1 MRIPTILKS
10 TVLAAGLLA
19 ASAGGAFAAEPDA
32 LVTRAEA
39 ALWGIERE
47 VDPAEAAD
55 LLEQAVEL
63 GDLKAMRL
71 LGQQLVGGWV
81 LEQDTDRGLALLE
94 RAIDAGDVKA
104 QLVLGG
110 FLLWGTEIAPD
121 KRRALALFEAAAEQG
136 DASGLVQYGEAL
148 MWSLRDPAG
157 AEAMLN
163 RAGEMGE
170 SRAWVV
176 LANGAM
182 YGYLGGGN
190 RSRAKFTPYA
200 DKARAAGEERIAV
213 LEAERSMWGINMRA
227 SGPRTIDI
235 LTEAARAGNTEA
247 ARRLIRLL
255 RDGNGW
261 YMKRSPDEA
270 ATAYEEFAPLLDSDE
285 LAPLALTLEIA
296 KANTIE
302 DYPVAAN
309 LIAAHPEFNTVAF
322 FTDLYGAHPNVALY
336 ILQTRWKEQGHYRG
350 PLNGLATRTTMNA
363 VTAACRRDVASSL
376 CDGPIMRAEVI
387 GVLLMQK

>member
-10 TVLAAGLLA
+10 IVLATGLLVATAGAGLP
-19 ASAGGAFAAEPDA
+19 AEPEA

-39 ALWGIERE
+39 ALWGIERP
-47 VDPAEAAD
+47 VDPVEAAD
-55 LLEQAVEL
+55 LLDQAVAL

-81 LEQDTDRGLALLE
+81 LDQDVGRGLALLE
-94 RAIDAGDVKA
+94 KAAAAGDA
-104 QLVLGG
+104 QAQVILGG
-110 FLLWGTEIAPD
+110 FLLHGTQVAQD
-121 KRRALALFEAAAEQG
+121 TSRALTLFEAAAKQG
-136 DASGLVQYGEAL
+136 NASGLLQFGENL
-148 MWSLRDPAG
+148 MWSLRDPAR
-157 AEAMLN
+157 AEAMLT
-163 RAGEMGE
+163 RAGDMGE

-227 SGPRTIDI
+227 SGPRTINI
-235 LTEAARAGNTEA
+235 LTEAARAGNAEA
-247 ARRLIRLL
+247 ARTLIRLL

-261 YMKRSPDEA
+261 YMKRKPDA
-270 ATAYEEFAPLLDSDE
+270 AAAAYDEFAPLLDKDE

-309 LIAAHPEFNTVAF
+309 LVAAHPEFSSVEF
-322 FTDLYGAHPNVALY
+322 FTDLYKAHPNVALY
-336 ILQTRWKEQGHYRG
+336 ILQARWKEQGHYHG
-350 PLNGLATRTTMNA
+350 TLNGLATRSTM
-363 VTAACRRDVASSL
+363 TAATVACRRDVATSV
-376 CDGPIMRAEVI
+376 CFGPIMKPEVI
-387 GVLLMQK
+387 GALLMQ